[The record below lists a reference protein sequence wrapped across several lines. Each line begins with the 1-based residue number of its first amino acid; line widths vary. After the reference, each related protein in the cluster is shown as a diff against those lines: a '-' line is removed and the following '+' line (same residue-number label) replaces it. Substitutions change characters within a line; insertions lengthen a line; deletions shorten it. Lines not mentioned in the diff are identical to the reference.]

1 MELDALGTRVHY
13 VEHGAGRP
21 VLVLHGAGV
30 DHREA
35 EAAFEPAL
43 AAHGGLRRIY
53 PDLPGAG
60 LTRSPETVGH
70 AEDVLEVLLAM
81 VDELTGER
89 PTILVGHSAGAYY
102 AQAVADRAPQRV
114 AGLVLVC
121 PLLPGTRD
129 VPPHRPVVADDSLGD
144 EEFRQYFVVQTPAM
158 LERYQQAV
166 APGAAVA
173 DAATAERL
181 GAHWELEPTPD
192 AYDGPVLVVAGRQ
205 DSTVGYAAAV
215 DLLDRYA
222 HATLTV
228 VDGAGHALPHEMPAA
243 LSGILHGWLTD
254 AADSRLDES
263 D

>member
-1 MELDALGTRVHY
+1 MELEASGATVHY
-13 VEHGAGRP
+13 AEHGHGRP

-35 EAAFEPAL
+35 VATFEPAL
-43 AAHGGLRRIY
+43 AAHGGLRRVY

-60 LTRSPETVGH
+60 LTRALTTVRS
-70 AEDVLEVLLAM
+70 AEDVLDVLFALIDEVA
-81 VDELTGER
+81 GER
-89 PTILVGHSAGAYY
+89 RTILVGHSAGAYY
-102 AQAVADRAPQRV
+102 AQALADRAAGRV
-114 AGLVLVC
+114 DGLVLVC

-144 EEFRQYFVVQTPAM
+144 EEFRQYFVVQTSAT
-158 LERYQQAV
+158 LERYQEAV

-173 DAATAERL
+173 DAATADRI
-181 GAHWELEPTPD
+181 GAHRELEPTAD

-222 HATLTV
+222 HATLVV
-228 VDGAGHALPHEMPAA
+228 VDGAGHALPHETPSVLGGV
-243 LSGILHGWLTD
+243 LSGWLTD
-254 AADSRLDES
+254 TMDHRARGC
-263 D
+263 